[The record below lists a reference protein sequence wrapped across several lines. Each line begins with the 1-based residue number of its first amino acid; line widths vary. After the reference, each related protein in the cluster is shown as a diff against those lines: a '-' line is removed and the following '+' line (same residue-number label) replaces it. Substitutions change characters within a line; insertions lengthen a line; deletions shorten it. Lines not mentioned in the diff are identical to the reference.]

1 MHAPACV
8 NLHAILMCAR
18 HGLCRLCQWCAR
30 SQNGTMLKAKVETVL
45 FPDPSFPKGQVN
57 VNVEDGRVLLQRGRC
72 RRPWP
77 Q

>member
-1 MHAPACV
+1 
-8 NLHAILMCAR
+8 
-18 HGLCRLCQWCAR
+18 
-30 SQNGTMLKAKVETVL
+30 MLKAKVETVL